1 MEKIPLPDYETIPM
15 EDIAESVRGL
25 RILFVNVFAVSTGT
39 GGWTLVDAGLP
50 LSADRIERWAH
61 DVDGGRPDA
70 IVLTHGH
77 FDHVGGLADLAD
89 RWNVPVY
96 AHELELPYITG
107 ESHYPKPDP
116 RVGGGVMAMISS
128 LYPRGPVDVR
138 PRAAALPADGSV
150 PGLPG
155 WRWIHTPGHTAGHVS
170 LFRDSDG
177 MLLAGDAFCTTR
189 QESLLAVALQRPE
202 MHGPPAYYTTDWDA
216 ARDSVERLAA
226 LDPLVVAAGHGLPM
240 SGPGTSDALRELA
253 TRFDEVARPAHGRYV
268 EHPVRA

>member
-1 MEKIPLPDYETIPM
+1 MEKIPLPDYEAVPLD
-15 EDIAESVRGL
+15 DIAEHVRGI
-25 RILFVNVFAVSTGT
+25 RILFVNVFAITTDS

-50 LSADRIERWAH
+50 LSAERIERWAH
-61 DVDGGRPDA
+61 DVGGAPQN

-77 FDHVGGLADLAD
+77 FDHVGSLAELAE

-107 ESHYPKPDP
+107 DSQYPKPDP
-116 RVGGGVMAMISS
+116 RVGGGVMALISA

-138 PRAAALPADGSV
+138 PRAVALPADGSV

-189 QESLLAVALQRPE
+189 QESLLAVALQRAE
-202 MHGPPAYYTTDWDA
+202 LHGPPAYYTTDWDA
-216 ARDSVERLAA
+216 ARASVERLAA
-226 LDPLVVAAGHGLPM
+226 LDPLVVAAGLGLPM

-253 TRFDEVARPAHGRYV
+253 ARFDEVARPAQGRYV
-268 EHPVRA
+268 DHPVRA